1 MASYVQLGRG
11 FRPTFEVP
19 TLQHHRRRTGGAGL
33 AATLGVVAAV
43 FAAGLLLGRVEMDS
57 SQQHS
62 APSPQPMQFYPR

>member
-19 TLQHHRRRTGGAGL
+19 TLQHHRRRAGGAGI

-43 FAAGLLLGRVEMDS
+43 FAAGLLLGRVETG
-57 SQQHS
+57 
-62 APSPQPMQFYPR
+62 APHASPTSPQPMQYYPR